1 MFINLSFNHY
11 SNMCISV
18 NEIRMMN
25 CIIHIYVLGNLFS
38 QTYPSAY
45 STEGLNGIWTQHTT
59 LQSTPYTT
67 VFYVSE
73 VNHTWDRTVDN
84 CIDGW
89 TLSGEKMFNS
99 CRSESCQTINAN
111 KILPNVKKKPRFL
124 WVDGYVVRSPVMEYY
139 ECLHL
144 ADLRNTVNALQF
156 MKTLNHNG
164 VEKCSLFCK
173 QNEFLKDRDYIL
185 LQNDTCY
192 CVRYTTLAQWN
203 TQGKIQRVSTKSCD
217 ARCDGD
223 KFDRCGGRKTL
234 FSAYKLIG
242 LPISDEIGGNCFF
255 TVGTG
260 RNSNRISCKERLSL
274 KCEAVMTLDG
284 SRMIDVKCVEIKM
297 NWYDARKR
305 CNMFKKYI
313 QLFNNNCDNNQEIAD
328 KLWHNRFVKE
338 RIVWNADIPTDRY
351 KTSGYS
357 CLAMKL
363 TEDSN
368 YILTAQKC
376 DKEYH
381 SLCQKDVW
389 DTVVIPKTNEQE
401 TEELKVSMFV
411 GIAVALTVFLILLI
425 VLVVCIRRHRFK
437 VVVTEPAAISNSDD
451 EYENVQ
457 ENVNTDYHTLNLEL
471 VGETNDYSTLQP
483 NVPDYIEIR

>member
-11 SNMCISV
+11 LNMCTSV
-18 NEIRMMN
+18 NKIRLLN
-25 CIIHIYVLGNLFS
+25 CVIHMYILGNLFS
-38 QTYPSAY
+38 QTYPSAFF
-45 STEGLNGIWTQHTT
+45 N
-59 LQSTPYTT
+59 
-67 VFYVSE
+67 VSE
-73 VNHTWDRTVDN
+73 FHHTWDRASDN
-84 CIDGW
+84 CVDGW
-89 TLSGEKMFNS
+89 TLSGKRMFNS
-99 CRSESCQTINAN
+99 CRSDSCQTINAN
-111 KILPNVKKKPRFL
+111 KMLPNIKMKHPFL
-124 WVDGYVVRSPVMEYY
+124 WIDGYVVRSPVMEYY
-139 ECLHL
+139 ECL
-144 ADLRNTVNALQF
+144 DLTDLQNTVDALQK
-156 MKTLNHNG
+156 MKTLNHND

-173 QNEFLKDRDYIL
+173 QDEYLQDRDYIL

-192 CVRYTTLAQWN
+192 CVRYTTLAQMN
-203 TQGKIQRVSTKSCD
+203 TQVKTQQVSTKRCD
-217 ARCDGD
+217 TRCDGD
-223 KFDRCGGRKTL
+223 KFDRCGGRKNR

-260 RNSNRISCKERLSL
+260 RNRNRISCKERLSL
-274 KCEAVMTLDG
+274 KCEAVMTSDG
-284 SRMIDVKCVEIKM
+284 NRKIDVKCVEIKM
-297 NWYDARKR
+297 NWYDARKT

-313 QLFNNNCDNNQEIAD
+313 QLLNSKCDNNKEIAD

-338 RIVWNADIPTDRY
+338 RIVWNADIPTDRF
-351 KTSGYS
+351 KTNGYS
-357 CLAMKL
+357 CLAIKL

-437 VVVTEPAAISNSDD
+437 VVVTEPPAISNSDD